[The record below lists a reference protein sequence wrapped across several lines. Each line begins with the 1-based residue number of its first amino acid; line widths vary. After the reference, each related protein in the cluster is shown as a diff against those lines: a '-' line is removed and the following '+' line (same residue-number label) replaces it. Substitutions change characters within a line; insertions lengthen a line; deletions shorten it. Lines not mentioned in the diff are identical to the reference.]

1 MDEAEGLCDKIGIL
15 VNGQIAC
22 LGSPDYLKNKHTDG
36 YKVTIPY
43 ANNIRPPRIFNTLY
57 IYIYI
62 YIYIEDFILNL
73 FPGKAIL
80 LDEREGRSEYKVLQ
94 EDIPLSNIFE
104 VLYSAYKTGE
114 IQDFSISQ
122 FSLEHVFMHF
132 ALRQR
137 EEEFR
142 TLV

>member
-1 MDEAEGLCDKIGIL
+1 MPTIL
-15 VNGQIAC
+15 DPHV
-22 LGSPDYLKNKHTDG
+22 YLIH
-36 YKVTIPY
+36 YIS
-43 ANNIRPPRIFNTLY
+43 IS

-62 YIYIEDFILNL
+62 YNIYIEDFILNL